1 MFSDA
6 MQKIDTMRYKTMLG
20 VAACLVILCQLIA
33 MVLVVDG
40 QVKKAEVR
48 DTSLG
53 SQRTAIAQC
62 NETSPA
68 AARQKCIEQ
77 ATAAPSGPRDPEKGP
92 QVQALSDAVRFD
104 GSGVSIGKVQGFMPA
119 SLSIR

>member
-1 MFSDA
+1 MFSDH

-68 AARQKCIEQ
+68 AARQRCIEQ
-77 ATAAPSGPRDPEKGP
+77 ATAASSGPGDPAQRL
-92 QVQALSDAVRFD
+92 QVQALSDPERFD
-104 GSGVSIGKVQGFMPA
+104 GSGVPVGKGQGFMPA